1 MSLEPEDLAAIKRA
15 ADLIAGIWSGTAAQA
30 IEAAM
35 LECASDNPTSGVNSF
50 RSWVPDLRSLGEII
64 ISLADREKKRAQR

>member
-1 MSLEPEDLAAIKRA
+1 MSLLLEDLAAIRRT
-15 ADLIAGIWSGTAAQA
+15 ADLIAGIWSDTAAQA

-35 LECASDNPTSGVNSF
+35 LECASDNPNSGVNSF

-64 ISLADREKKRAQR
+64 ISLADRERKRVQH